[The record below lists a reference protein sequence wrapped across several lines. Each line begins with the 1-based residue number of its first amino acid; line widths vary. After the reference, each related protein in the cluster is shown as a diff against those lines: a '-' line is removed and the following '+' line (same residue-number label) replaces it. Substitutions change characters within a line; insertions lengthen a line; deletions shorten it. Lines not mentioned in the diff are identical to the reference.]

1 MPFLR
6 GAICALA
13 LTSAACAAH
22 APTTVA
28 RPVAAPP
35 VAAVA
40 PVAASQPTAPAAPV
54 DPVLDLISESNR
66 HFQAGQKELQDGHL
80 ETAKAEFNR
89 ALDVLLESPYGART
103 EPRIREHFDFGPT
116 PVKMRVRRRTQ

>member
-1 MPFLR
+1 MVEYPAMLSLR

-28 RPVAAPP
+28 RPVAKPP
-35 VAAVA
+35 VVAVA
-40 PVAASQPTAPAAPV
+40 PVPAAAPAPAPAPV
-54 DPVLDLISESNR
+54 DPVVELIAESDR

-80 ETAKAEFNR
+80 ETAKTEFI
-89 ALDVLLESPYGART
+89 
-103 EPRIREHFDFGPT
+103 IRVVSST
-116 PVKMRVRRRTQ
+116 